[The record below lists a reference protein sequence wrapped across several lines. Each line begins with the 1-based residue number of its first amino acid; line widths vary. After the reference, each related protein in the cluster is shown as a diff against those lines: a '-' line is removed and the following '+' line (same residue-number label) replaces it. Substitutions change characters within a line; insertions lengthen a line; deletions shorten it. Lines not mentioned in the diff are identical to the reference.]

1 MASQDSKISSASPGS
16 YHYFGNSVGISGIN
30 NNTYKIIVGAYNAWN
45 TGNVF
50 IFSNTPTNTT
60 WSQTAMVSTSNIEIG
75 DSFGYSVDI
84 SENDSRYIVGA
95 PYKDSNKG
103 RVYVY
108 NNTNTT
114 IPAPVYWNRMGDS

>member
-30 NNTYKIIVGAYNAWN
+30 SNTYKIIVGAYNAWN

-50 IFSNTPTNTT
+50 LYFSNTSTTT

-75 DSFGYSVDI
+75 DSFWVFC
-84 SENDSRYIVGA
+84 RYF
-95 PYKDSNKG
+95 
-103 RVYVY
+103 
-108 NNTNTT
+108 
-114 IPAPVYWNRMGDS
+114 